1 MQMFLQR
8 KPGPDRR
15 PRGIQ
20 MGRGGASKD
29 RTDGPERKC
38 IATGEVQPSHGLIR
52 FVVGPEGQIVPDVL
66 GKLPGRGIWVAAS
79 RAALDKAS
87 KKKLFAKA
95 ARQPVQVPDGL
106 SDQIES
112 QLLRRVIELI
122 SLSRKS
128 GHAVAGY
135 EKVKDWLA
143 KEEAEVLIQAVDGSG
158 RGKSKLSTPHF
169 GRYIGWLTS
178 DELGLAFG
186 RQTVIHAALASGG
199 LTSRVVEEAER
210 LKGLREKDGGDAARK
225 DKKA

>member
-1 MQMFLQR
+1 
-8 KPGPDRR
+8 
-15 PRGIQ
+15 

-29 RTDGPERKC
+29 RADGPERKC

-52 FVVGPEGQIVPDVL
+52 FVVGPDGQIVPDIL
-66 GKLPGRGIWVAAS
+66 GKLPGRGIWVAAN

-87 KKKLFAKA
+87 KKNLFAKA

-112 QLLRRVIELI
+112 QLLRRVIDLI

-143 KEEAEVLIQAVDGSG
+143 KEEAEILIQAVDGSG

-210 LKGLREKDGGDAARK
+210 LRGLREKDGGDARSK
-225 DKKA
+225 G